1 MPQELKWG
9 IVGCGKISHDF
20 AKAMKNCVN
29 PNKIHAL
36 AASKKEKAD
45 KLKKELELDDNVVT
59 YGSYDEIFADKNI
72 DVLYIGVVHQ
82 KHKDVVFQAIEAG
95 KNILCEKP
103 IGVNVKEAT
112 EMYEKA
118 KEKNVFLMEATW
130 SRFFPAYQHIRKVVK
145 DSSLGKIL
153 GAGANFC
160 VPSLDDN
167 RKLPNEGSTP
177 ANDIGI
183 YAVQYALWCIGEKP
197 DKIVATGELDKNG
210 CDIWASIILKFPS
223 GAKATLFYS
232 SVDNSP
238 NTAYVSFKDG
248 HIEIPGYFWCPE
260 EIIIYEGD
268 VEESKPRPPPM
279 KFPFNDDSKYNFNHS
294 SGLRYEADHVY
305 ECLSAGKKSSDVHTP
320 DESLKVLEVLDEI
333 RKQIGV
339 VYRQDK

>member
-45 KLKKELELDDNVVT
+45 KLKKELELDDN
-59 YGSYDEIFADKNI
+59 
-72 DVLYIGVVHQ
+72 
-82 KHKDVVFQAIEAG
+82 HKDVVFQAIEAG

-103 IGVNVKEAT
+103 IGVNVKEAK

-145 DSSLGKIL
+145 DGSLGKIL